1 MAQNTDPSDIDP
13 KEMERAQMMW
23 GNFTEASKWS
33 VIGII
38 VILVLLGLIF
48 V

>member
-1 MAQNTDPSDIDP
+1 MAQKTDPNDIDP

-23 GNFTEASKWS
+23 GNFMEASKWS

-38 VILVLLGLIF
+38 IILVLLGIIF

>member
-1 MAQNTDPSDIDP
+1 MAHKTDPNDIDP

-23 GNFTEASKWS
+23 GNFMEASKWS
-33 VIGII
+33 IIGII
-38 VILVLLGLIF
+38 IILVLLGTIF

>member
-1 MAQNTDPSDIDP
+1 MAQKTDPSDIDP
-13 KEMERAQMMW
+13 KEMERAQAMW

-38 VILVLLGLIF
+38 ILLALLGLIF

>member
-23 GNFTEASKWS
+23 HNFMEASKWS
-33 VIGII
+33 VVGIV
-38 VILVLLGLIF
+38 VILALLGVIF
-48 V
+48 I

>member
-1 MAQNTDPSDIDP
+1 MAQKTDPNDIDP

-23 GNFTEASKWS
+23 GNFMEVSKWF
-33 VIGII
+33 IIATI
-38 VILVLLGLIF
+38 VILALLGAIF

>member
-1 MAQNTDPSDIDP
+1 MAQKTDPSDIDP

-23 GNFTEASKWS
+23 DNFMEASKWS
-33 VIGII
+33 IIGII
-38 VILVLLGLIF
+38 IVLALLGIIF